1 MCYLAVFVVFVF
13 IALYKVRR
21 SERARPPCHAAELW
35 LRWLRRY
42 STNDGDACAVRDG
55 PVEVGVDSGLNA
67 INIMNSPRLSV

>member
-55 PVEVGVDSGLNA
+55 
-67 INIMNSPRLSV
+67 

>member
-55 PVEVGVDSGLNA
+55 CWHRAVT
-67 INIMNSPRLSV
+67 PR